1 MIRIIQPV
9 NQLTSNYIVWKPGTH
24 TDHSSVFVLTVFNYK
39 HIPDNC
45 LFCCD
50 ANQASGVEGTYHLN
64 QENSGIP
71 NMPTRSVLRLTVPLQ
86 FVVIHNCIPDA
97 TLYIPDHR
105 LETCGRHYL
114 YEIGFLIYSG
124 WVLAYGQFPVKA
136 ELVEGVVV
144 YVFANELFWWKLV
157 PLNLHNTRD
166 QIS

>member
-1 MIRIIQPV
+1 MNCAGGKWYLLICIRQVIRIIQPV

-24 TDHSSVFVLTVFNYK
+24 TDHSSLFVLTVFNYK

-50 ANQASGVEGTYHLN
+50 ANQASDVEGTYHPN
-64 QENSGIP
+64 QENWGIP

-114 YEIGFLIYSG
+114 YETGFLIYSG
-124 WVLAYGQFPVKA
+124 CGCLRMASFQ
-136 ELVEGVVV
+136 
-144 YVFANELFWWKLV
+144 WKL
-157 PLNLHNTRD
+157 NLWRV
-166 QIS
+166 